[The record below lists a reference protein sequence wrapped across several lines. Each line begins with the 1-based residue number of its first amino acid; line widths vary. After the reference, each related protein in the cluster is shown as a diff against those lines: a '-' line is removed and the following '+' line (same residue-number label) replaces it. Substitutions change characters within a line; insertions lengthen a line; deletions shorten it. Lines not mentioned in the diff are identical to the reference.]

1 MVLHS
6 LVFLPFLSLLSR
18 HEPSSLVL
26 PQAPFSYR
34 SKNKTT
40 AAATT
45 KRPIEHRKSK
55 KRRTQTQYFLFLSCS
70 SQVICYSNVK
80 LPNADI
86 LMVIKYSPCGV
97 SLFHP
102 CCQSRCAGTD
112 VVSTAQEKRHG
123 LLLKDKGLNADSTS
137 THWVLSCESP
147 SPGISLTSQE
157 AGVLGGDCA
166 RRHYEDSP
174 GVELHC
180 FPPLLH
186 QSQNSACSFLL
197 AGV

>member
-1 MVLHS
+1 
-6 LVFLPFLSLLSR
+6 
-18 HEPSSLVL
+18 
-26 PQAPFSYR
+26 
-34 SKNKTT
+34 
-40 AAATT
+40 
-45 KRPIEHRKSK
+45 
-55 KRRTQTQYFLFLSCS
+55 
-70 SQVICYSNVK
+70 
-80 LPNADI
+80 
-86 LMVIKYSPCGV
+86 MVIKYSPCGV

-197 AGV
+197 AGVWGVAESRHYQSIPGSVHLGHFSCAISKGRGRSWSPNAGHLRRCQFSSLSVWLVFVP